1 MKINFQQKLTLSFL
15 IIFTVFTAGIVIFEQ
30 QRARR
35 YKTEALQERL
45 DAYADEVSEYLLHR
59 GRTAPMD
66 SLLRL
71 MPDNLRLT
79 LVDRSGNVVYDNALA
94 DHSTMGNHFDRQEIV
109 EAVEHGS
116 GTMVRTSATT
126 NTPYLYYAADNGG
139 SLIVRVALPYDVKVQ
154 SFLKPDNAF
163 LYFVIALFIVGIAF
177 IYYVGRHFVI
187 SQQRLRE
194 MEIREKN
201 RRLKQEL
208 TGNIA
213 HELRTPVTSIR
224 GFLEIVLENDL
235 KTVKAQEYL
244 QRAYY
249 QTLALSDLIS
259 DMGLLARLDE
269 KRDTFGFA
277 QVDANRLLEKVM
289 TDTSAALIAKNISFT
304 TDIPQGL
311 TLAGNE
317 TLLYSIFRNLVDNTL
332 SHAGNDVEIRVE
344 VVEVKDG
351 MARFR
356 FADTGKGIEDER
368 PLPLLFERFYR
379 VNEGRTRDTGGS
391 GLGLSIVKNAVQL
404 HNGTI
409 TVRNGDSGGLE
420 FEITLPVA

>member
-1 MKINFQQKLTLSFL
+1 MKLNFQQKLILSFL

-45 DAYADEVSEYLLHR
+45 DAYADEVSEYILLR
-59 GRTAPMD
+59 GRIAPMD
-66 SLLRL
+66 SLLRV

-79 LVDRSGNVVYDNALA
+79 LVDRSGNVVYDNVLSDPA
-94 DHSTMGNHFDRQEIV
+94 SMGNHFDRQEIV
-109 EAVEHGS
+109 DAVEHGS
-116 GTMVRTSATT
+116 GTFIRTSAST

-139 SLIVRVALPYDVKVQ
+139 SLIVRVALPYDVKVR

-163 LYFVIALFIVGIAF
+163 LYFVVGLFIVGIAF

-187 SQQRLRE
+187 SQQRLRNFE
-194 MEIREKN
+194 VREKN

-235 KTVKAQEYL
+235 KTMKAQEYL

-269 KRDTFGFA
+269 KRDTFEFV
-277 QVDANRLLEKVM
+277 QVDANRLLDKVL
-289 TDTSAALIAKNISFT
+289 TDTSAALIAKNISFI
-304 TDIPQGL
+304 TDVPQGL
-311 TLAGNE
+311 TLVGNE
-317 TLLYSIFRNLVDNTL
+317 TLLYSIFRNLTDNAIA
-332 SHAGNDVEIRVE
+332 HAGSDVEISVRVI
-344 VVEVKDG
+344 EVKDG

-368 PLPLLFERFYR
+368 HLPHLFERFYR
-379 VNEGRTRDTGGS
+379 INEGRTRDTGGS
-391 GLGLSIVKNAVQL
+391 GLGLSIVRNAVQL

-409 TVRNGDSGGLE
+409 SVRNAESGGLE
-420 FEITLPVA
+420 FDITLPVA